1 VFFFYNL
8 INGGNMLLKIGYLL
22 RGSSRKIREII
33 AVTISLFADSIDY
46 TADTTNVLASND
58 SNIT

>member
-1 VFFFYNL
+1 
-8 INGGNMLLKIGYLL
+8 MLLKIGYLL

-33 AVTISLFADSIDY
+33 AASISLFADSTDY